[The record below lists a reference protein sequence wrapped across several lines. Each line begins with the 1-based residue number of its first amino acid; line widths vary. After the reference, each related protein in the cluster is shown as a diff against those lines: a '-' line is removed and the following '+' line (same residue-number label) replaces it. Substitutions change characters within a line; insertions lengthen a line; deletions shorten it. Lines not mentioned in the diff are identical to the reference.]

1 MRNMYTLLTI
11 IISMMMI
18 TIHAEDCT
26 KNVNW
31 KTPSERNQL
40 AQIQNVT
47 LAMCRGEFGPNFD
60 FALQAYKAN
69 PQNDAPLLKMICAKN
84 SPGERRNLRA
94 LTNVCGQYFGVQF
107 NLLESCPNKSTDP
120 NFALASL
127 ILKCPA
133 NSDVALA
140 TDSDSEDDVSAGGCA
155 WAGLINVTVGD
166 ACNGTAINQMAY
178 NMGKMAGDL
187 TRKMFP
193 TRQNSFFSLLKEE
206 QKYISC
212 GSDDEG
218 EGHRCCMAPVV
229 SAHEYCIN
237 WVSGDPA
244 KECLPTLCKGAT
256 TGEKFTSQTE
266 CLDTFLDIEPK
277 TTGYCRTV
285 GLSDC
290 EDLARKYPKTCSVPS
305 V

>member
-1 MRNMYTLLTI
+1 MYTLLTI

-127 ILKCPA
+127 ILKCSA
-133 NSDVALA
+133 NSDVA
-140 TDSDSEDDVSAGGCA
+140 
-155 WAGLINVTVGD
+155 VTIMTMVRHQGARAHQTTQCSNNIEGD
-166 ACNGTAINQMAY
+166 RASIRA
-178 NMGKMAGDL
+178 
-187 TRKMFP
+187 R
-193 TRQNSFFSLLKEE
+193 R
-206 QKYISC
+206 
-212 GSDDEG
+212 
-218 EGHRCCMAPVV
+218 GHA
-229 SAHEYCIN
+229 
-237 WVSGDPA
+237 SG
-244 KECLPTLCKGAT
+244 
-256 TGEKFTSQTE
+256 
-266 CLDTFLDIEPK
+266 
-277 TTGYCRTV
+277 
-285 GLSDC
+285 
-290 EDLARKYPKTCSVPS
+290 
-305 V
+305 